1 MFNRLLSFFS
11 SLRLTVVCL
20 GIALLLVF
28 IGTLAQVEQGL
39 YQAQDRFF
47 RSLLIYWSPEGA
59 DWKIPI
65 FPGGYLIGGVLLVN
79 LLAAH
84 AKRFKFAKGKIGI
97 LITHAGIILLLVGQF
112 ATDLFQTESH
122 MRMTEGQPLNYSE
135 NGRDTE
141 LAVID
146 TSRPDFDEVV
156 SIPGRRLR
164 REKEFRH
171 EKLPFTIRVN
181 KYLPNSSLARRA
193 PLVATNPPLA
203 TQGFGPHI
211 TLTPLPL
218 TAKMDERNISSAVLE
233 IVGEQGSLG
242 TWVVSDALDDA
253 QPITIGGKTFQIAL
267 RLTRYYKPFYLEL
280 QKFTHEVYKGTGI
293 PKNFASR
300 VRVKRPDTGEDREAL
315 IYMNNPL
322 RYGGETYYQSGF
334 DEKDSRV
341 TILQVVR
348 NPGWLTPY
356 LSCALVSVGLVVQFL
371 SHLLGFARKRKIV

>member
-20 GIALLLVF
+20 GIALVLVF
-28 IGTLAQVEQGL
+28 VGTLAQVEQGL

-47 RSLLIYWSPEGA
+47 RSLLIYWSPAGS
-59 DWKIPI
+59 DWKIPV

-84 AKRFKFAKGKIGI
+84 AKRFKFTKSKIGI

-122 MRMTEGQPLNYSE
+122 MRLTEGQPLNYSE
-135 NGRDTE
+135 NGRNTE
-141 LAVID
+141 LAVVD
-146 TSRPDFDEVV
+146 TSSPDFDEVIA
-156 SIPGRRLR
+156 IPGRRLAGT
-164 REKEFRH
+164 KEVRH
-171 EKLPFTIRVN
+171 EKLPFTIRVHR
-181 KYLPNSSLARRA
+181 YLPNSSLARRA
-193 PLVATNPPLA
+193 PMVDTNPPPA

-218 TAKMDERNISSAVLE
+218 TTKMNERNITSAVLE
-233 IVGEQGSLG
+233 VIGEAGSLG

-300 VRVKRPDTGEDREAL
+300 VRLKRPDTGEDREAL

-334 DEKDSRV
+334 DERDSQV

-356 LSCALVSVGLVVQFL
+356 FSCALVSVGLVVQFL
-371 SHLLGFARKRKIV
+371 WHLLGFARKRKTV

>member
-20 GIALLLVF
+20 GIALVLVF
-28 IGTLAQVEQGL
+28 VGTLAQVEQGL

-47 RSLLIYWSPEGA
+47 RSLLIYWSPAGS
-59 DWKIPI
+59 DWKIPV

-84 AKRFKFAKGKIGI
+84 AKRFKFTKSKIGI

-122 MRMTEGQPLNYSE
+122 MRLTEGQPLNYSE
-135 NGRDTE
+135 NGRNTE
-141 LAVID
+141 LAVVD
-146 TSRPDFDEVV
+146 TSSPDFDEVIA
-156 SIPGRRLR
+156 IPGRRLAGT
-164 REKEFRH
+164 KEVRH
-171 EKLPFTIRVN
+171 EKLPFTIRVHR
-181 KYLPNSSLARRA
+181 YLPNSSLARRA
-193 PLVATNPPLA
+193 PMVDTNPPPA
-203 TQGFGPHI
+203 TQGFVPHI

-218 TAKMDERNISSAVLE
+218 TTKMNERNITSAVLE
-233 IVGEQGSLG
+233 VIGEAGSLG

-300 VRVKRPDTGEDREAL
+300 VRLKRPDTGEDREAL

-334 DEKDSRV
+334 DERDSQV

-356 LSCALVSVGLVVQFL
+356 FSCALVSVGLVVQFL
-371 SHLLGFARKRKIV
+371 WHLLGFARKRKTV

>member
-1 MFNRLLSFFS
+1 MSNRLLNSLS
-11 SLRLTVVCL
+11 SLRLTVGCL
-20 GIALLLVF
+20 GLALLLVF

-39 YQAQDRFF
+39 YQAQDRYF
-47 RSLLIYWSPEGA
+47 RSLLIYWSPAGA

-65 FPGGYLIGGVLLVN
+65 FPGGYLIGGVLLIN

-84 AKRFKFAKGKIGI
+84 AKRFKFAKGKMGI
-97 LITHAGIILLLVGQF
+97 LIIHAGIILLLVGQF

-122 MRMTEGQPLNYSE
+122 MRLTEGQPLNYSE
-135 NGRDTE
+135 NGRETE
-141 LAVID
+141 LAVIE
-146 TSRPDFDEVV
+146 TSSPEFDEVV
-156 SIPGRRLR
+156 SIPGARLAA
-164 REKEFRH
+164 EKEFRH

-181 KYLPNSSLARRA
+181 QYLPNSSLARRA
-193 PLVATNPPLA
+193 PMVDTNPPVA

-211 TLTPLPL
+211 TLSPLPV
-218 TAKMDERNISSAVLE
+218 TAKMDVRNISSAVLE
-233 IVGEQGSLG
+233 IVGAQGSLG
-242 TWVVSDALDDA
+242 TWVVSDALDDT
-253 QPITIGGKTFQIAL
+253 QPITVGARTFQIAL

-300 VRVKRPDTGEDREAL
+300 VRLKRPDTGEDREAL

-334 DEKDSRV
+334 DERDARI

-356 LSCALVSVGLVVQFL
+356 VSCALVSLGLLVQFL
-371 SHLLGFARKRKIV
+371 WHLLGFARKRKTV

>member
-20 GIALLLVF
+20 GIALVLVF
-28 IGTLAQVEQGL
+28 VGTLAQVEQGL
-39 YQAQDRFF
+39 YQAQERFF
-47 RSLLIYWSPEGA
+47 RSLLIYWSPGGA
-59 DWKIPI
+59 DWKIPV
-65 FPGGYLIGGVLLVN
+65 FPGGYLIGGVLLIN

-84 AKRFKFAKGKIGI
+84 AKRFKFTKGKIGI

-122 MRMTEGQPLNYSE
+122 MRLTEGQPHNYSE

-141 LAVID
+141 LAVVD
-146 TSRPDFDEVV
+146 TSSPDFDEVIA
-156 SIPGRRLR
+156 IPGRRLAGA
-164 REKEFRH
+164 KEVRH
-171 EKLPFTIRVN
+171 EKLPFTIRVHR
-181 KYLPNSSLARRA
+181 YLANSSLARRA
-193 PLVATNPPLA
+193 PMADTNPPPA

-218 TAKMDERNISSAVLE
+218 TTKMNERNITSAVLE
-233 IVGEQGSLG
+233 IIGEAGSLG

-300 VRVKRPDTGEDREAL
+300 VRLKRPDTGEDREAL

-334 DEKDSRV
+334 DERDSRV

-356 LSCALVSVGLVVQFL
+356 FSCALVSIGLVVQFL
-371 SHLLGFARKRKIV
+371 WHLLGFARKRKIV